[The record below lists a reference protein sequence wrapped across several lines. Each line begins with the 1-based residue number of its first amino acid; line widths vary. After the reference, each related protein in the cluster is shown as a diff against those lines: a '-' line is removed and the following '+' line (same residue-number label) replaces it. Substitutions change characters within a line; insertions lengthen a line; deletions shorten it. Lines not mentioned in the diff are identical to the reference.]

1 MGKKLGYFFMLF
13 FAFFMIKAQELPKDF
28 KNMTKEQRLDL
39 IRNLTPEERK
49 NLMFKMKSSKIIKEL
64 DIPTENQEAFR
75 KLYLDYMNDQH
86 AIREKFKPAT
96 SHENLSD
103 ADARLR
109 INQSFEVAQ
118 QLLNNRKLHTE
129 RFLKILKPQ
138 QVLQLHHLEK
148 RMHEN
153 FMKGRGQGMGMHKG
167 PGMGKGM
174 GPNVE

>member
-1 MGKKLGYFFMLF
+1 MGKLGYFFMLF

-28 KNMTKEQRLDL
+28 KNLSKEQRLDL

-49 NLMFKMKSSKIIKEL
+49 NLMFKMKSNKIIKEL
-64 DIPTENQEAFR
+64 DIPAENQEAFR

-96 SHENLSD
+96 PHENLSET
-103 ADARLR
+103 DARLR

-138 QVLQLHHLEK
+138 QVLQLHYLEK

-153 FMKGRGQGMGMHKG
+153 FMKGRGQGRDKG
-167 PGMGKGM
+167 HGIGKGM
-174 GPNVE
+174 GPM